1 MKIEESGNGD
11 IKHSF
16 DGYGELIGIVGMRYK
31 MNAQVSLSIVTP

>member
-1 MKIEESGNGD
+1 MKRAENGD

-16 DGYGELIGIVGMRYK
+16 DGYGELIGTVGMRYK